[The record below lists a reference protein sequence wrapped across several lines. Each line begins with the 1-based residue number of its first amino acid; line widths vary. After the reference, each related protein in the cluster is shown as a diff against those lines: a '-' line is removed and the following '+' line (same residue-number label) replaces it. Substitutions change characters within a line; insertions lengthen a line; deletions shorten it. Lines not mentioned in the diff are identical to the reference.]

1 MKTPKDIIVA
11 DLGEAPDDW
20 RSNPDYKV
28 DLNTAEN
35 WMIQYA
41 EQFHP
46 KVFFKEWR
54 DGDEAGDLP
63 NYVWDTI
70 YGFCNDR
77 SAIPFEE
84 DIILNCKISI
94 EIKVYE
100 ND

>member
-46 KVFFKEWR
+46 KVIYKEF
-54 DGDEAGDLP
+54 P
-63 NYVWDTI
+63 VI
-70 YGFCNDR
+70 F
-77 SAIPFEE
+77 
-84 DIILNCKISI
+84 
-94 EIKVYE
+94 
-100 ND
+100 

>member
-46 KVFFKEWR
+46 KVIYKEFPSGIEFPEVLNFFY
-54 DGDEAGDLP
+54 D
-63 NYVWDTI
+63 
-70 YGFCNDR
+70 
-77 SAIPFEE
+77 
-84 DIILNCKISI
+84 SI
-94 EIKVYE
+94 ETIEDENYPSAEDLYIKYKTIIRIEVYE

>member
-1 MKTPKDIIVA
+1 MKTPKDIIEA

-46 KVFFKEWR
+46 KVIRKEFPSGIDFKELINFVIQSTATIE
-54 DGDEAGDLP
+54 DENDPFAEEL
-63 NYVWDTI
+63 WLKHKTI
-70 YGFCNDR
+70 V
-77 SAIPFEE
+77 
-84 DIILNCKISI
+84 KI
-94 EIKVYE
+94 EIYE